1 MRAQTRGF
9 LRVWVG
15 SGLVDLHLKGTL
27 KDVSIIIARDYLS
40 LGGAFPP
47 GLVRSQ
53 VSKHKNT
60 ENKKA

>member
-1 MRAQTRGF
+1 MGY
-9 LRVWVG
+9 
-15 SGLVDLHLKGTL
+15 GLVDLHLKGTL
-27 KDVSIIIARDYLS
+27 KGVSIIIARDYLA

-47 GLVRSQ
+47 RLARSQ